1 MGGQNPSGEGM
12 SDALLDLVSNMES
25 VPLPDPTEMTPE
37 QLQSEMI
44 RSQLDSSAALVAI
57 AETLTEDTDK
67 GETVLEVLQGIREAL
82 TDLVKVAREA
92 LGQNPS
98 GG

>member
-1 MGGQNPSGEGM
+1 MEGQHPTAEGL
-12 SDALLDLVSNMES
+12 SDDLLGLVSSMES
-25 VPLPDPTEMTPE
+25 APLADPTEMTPE

-57 AETLTEDTDK
+57 AETMTEDTDK
-67 GETVLEVLQGIREAL
+67 GETVLEVLQGIRDSL
-82 TDLVKVAREA
+82 RDLVKVAREA

>member
-1 MGGQNPSGEGM
+1 MGGATNAGEGL
-12 SDALLDLVSNMES
+12 SPDLLGLVNAMES
-25 VPLPDPTEMTPE
+25 APLTDPTELSPE

-57 AETLTEDTDK
+57 AETLTEDTED
-67 GETVLEVLQGIREAL
+67 GETTLSVLQDIRDAL
-82 TDLVKVAREA
+82 RDLVTVAREA

>member
-1 MGGQNPSGEGM
+1 MGGLNPSAEGL
-12 SDALLDLVSNMES
+12 SDDLLGLVSSMEAA
-25 VPLPDPTEMTPE
+25 PLSDPSELSPE

-67 GETVLEVLQGIREAL
+67 GETVLEVLQGIRDSL
-82 TDLVKVAREA
+82 RDLVKVARDA
-92 LGQNPS
+92 MGQNPS

>member
-1 MGGQNPSGEGM
+1 MGGQNPSAEGL
-12 SDALLDLVSNMES
+12 SDDLLGLVSSMES
-25 VPLPDPTEMTPE
+25 APLADPTEMPPE

-57 AETLTEDTDK
+57 AETLTEDRDE
-67 GETVLEVLQGIREAL
+67 GETVLEVLQGIRDNLGAL
-82 TDLVKVAREA
+82 VAVARDA
-92 LGQNPS
+92 MGQNPT